1 MSEPKHEE
9 KRFLQ
14 TLQEQIF
21 SQIETY
27 ENEHSEKILK
37 SKKEKEKENNKTLKT
52 LQQIITQED
61 NNLSK
66 EKETPKYI
74 EKAEILPPKNTINLK
89 EPLHSPQEDEKIDNK
104 ESSLT
109 SLKKEE
115 IEESITPNSIAYDA
129 AHHHKLL
136 LIKYAICVNHGKSFL
151 KIDQTNFEIV
161 CEKCI
166 EEGVKSQLESNTNLK
181 NSDYDLL

>member
-27 ENEHSEKILK
+27 ENEHSEKKLK
-37 SKKEKEKENNKTLKT
+37 SKKVKENKKTLRT

-74 EKAEILPPKNTINLK
+74 EKGEILPPKKTIDLK
-89 EPLHSPQEDEKIDNK
+89 EPLHSLQEAYKIDNK

-109 SLKKEE
+109 SIKMEE
-115 IEESITPNSIAYDA
+115 KEESIHLIALHMMLPITTSY
-129 AHHHKLL
+129 
-136 LIKYAICVNHGKSFL
+136 Y
-151 KIDQTNFEIV
+151 
-161 CEKCI
+161 
-166 EEGVKSQLESNTNLK
+166 
-181 NSDYDLL
+181 